1 MDRNKVI
8 TKPQNLAADL
18 GPVLALFLLGELLK
32 EIEVLESAFTQLK
45 TSTNDKCQ
53 SIEKVAKDARW

>member
-32 EIEVLESAFTQLK
+32 EIEVLESAWLGQIKIFYREIHFVPFLFY
-45 TSTNDKCQ
+45 
-53 SIEKVAKDARW
+53 